1 MPCRELVLSAA
12 SWRLPSGGGDA
23 WSASVMPSSLA
34 GATPLGYEHKARV
47 VTAVGPR
54 KLWDMTPGRFGFV
67 QDLYASRF
75 TAYDKLR
82 ERYRRKIKEN
92 PITSTAQIPLGY
104 NGVAGGLR
112 GISSGALSQE
122 EENWLK
128 MNGRAWRVDRATI
141 NDRTFCTV
149 SYCKP
154 FKYDNSVIK
163 QRYFDRGEGE
173 WLAAYAWIQR
183 LLVHEQYPG
192 GPAAVIVEGEWL
204 EVLDEKGPTGLTRV
218 QRNMNHNFNLNCMY
232 VFLADCEPV
241 SVALLSERPDDEDCD
256 VFNVVDTSARIKS

>member
-1 MPCRELVLSAA
+1 MPCRELVLSAT

-54 KLWDMTPGRFGFV
+54 KLWD
-67 QDLYASRF
+67 
-75 TAYDKLR
+75 
-82 ERYRRKIKEN
+82 
-92 PITSTAQIPLGY
+92 
-104 NGVAGGLR
+104 
-112 GISSGALSQE
+112 
-122 EENWLK
+122 

-256 VFNVVDTSARIKS
+256 VFNFVDKSARIKS